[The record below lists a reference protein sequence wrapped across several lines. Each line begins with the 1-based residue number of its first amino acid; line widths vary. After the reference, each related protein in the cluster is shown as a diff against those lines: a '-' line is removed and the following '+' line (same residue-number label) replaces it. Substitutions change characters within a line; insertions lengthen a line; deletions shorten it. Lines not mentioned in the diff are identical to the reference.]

1 MTRTIRQSCQN
12 CLLSLQWD
20 SLMKAKFS
28 QKVFSFCCVIGFWAV
43 FFDIWHKI
51 FCKVVKS
58 AFYVFR
64 RTLWLRKTVLKDSS
78 WFFSNLIKNFSDFQ
92 QKRFEKECRN
102 RFLHIHKTF
111 RRNRFFIFFGFV
123 TFSDFGQNFSKNLH
137 KIFRKVVKT
146 AFYVFRRTVWW
157 KKRKLLKIVFFSKIE
172 QFFSW
177 LLAKKYSAKVTKLL
191 CKR

>member
-20 SLMKAKFS
+20 TLTKAKFF

-58 AFYVFR
+58 AILVFR
-64 RTLWLRKTVLKDSS
+64 RTLWLRNTVLKDSYS
-78 WFFSNLIKNFSDFQ
+78 FFLTLIKIFSDFR
-92 QKRFEKECRN
+92 QKHFEKECRN
-102 RFLHIHKTF
+102 RFLQIQKTF

-123 TFSDFGQNFSKNLH
+123 TFSDLGKSSQRICIKFSE
-137 KIFRKVVKT
+137 
-146 AFYVFRRTVWW
+146 
-157 KKRKLLKIVFFSKIE
+157 KLLKVQSTCSDKEFDE
-172 QFFSW
+172 
-177 LLAKKYSAKVTKLL
+177 KKGIF
-191 CKR
+191 